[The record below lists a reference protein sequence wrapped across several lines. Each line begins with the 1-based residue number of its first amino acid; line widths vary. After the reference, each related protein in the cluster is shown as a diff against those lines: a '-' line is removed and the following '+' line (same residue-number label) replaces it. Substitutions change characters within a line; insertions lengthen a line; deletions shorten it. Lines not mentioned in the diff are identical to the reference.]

1 MAGAMGGAAMLPLGV
16 LGAQKYASSSH
27 GKGSADTPVTSTPPL
42 EKYVDPLPTPL
53 TAIPDPSVYPGAD
66 YYEITMRQGSWR
78 FHRDLKPATVWGYW
92 AKDPRD
98 PRKAIGMGYLGPTI
112 SVNADHPTVVK
123 YRNKLP
129 TTHLFQS
136 VIDRIRNGDPQ
147 LTPMAP
153 PPYRS
158 KPPFPENVS
167 VWNVVHQHGGFTAPQ
182 SDGMPLHSF
191 SPDGFHAE
199 SYTTLD
205 PSRVK
210 PNEAICA
217 YTNHERSSM
226 LWYHDHGMGMTSVN
240 VYAGLAGLY
249 LIRDPADERHGLP
262 RGEFEV
268 PLILQDRTFG
278 RDGSLAYT
286 MTEREGE
293 DTPVVNGKAYPFLAV
308 EPRRYRLRILNASN
322 ERFWRLRFDV
332 PRTALAQPNMPFWL
346 IGTDGGFRAPLQ
358 MLNFLIGPAERYD
371 LIVDF
376 SQIPRGTKVTL
387 TNYHAPVHYPGM
399 PGQGPEIS
407 EIMQFQV
414 TKPLSGGADRTTT
427 LKKLKLPDVP
437 PMEPKPHT
445 RRREW
450 VLYQHKLFG
459 TMTFNAVPFMEP
471 SQDFIKAGSTEIW
484 EYINPNHDAHP
495 MHVHLVNFQVLNR
508 QPIDAAGYQADYE
521 KWIDGGRKAQD
532 KPVLANY
539 LTGPP
544 IPPDPDEARSYK
556 DTVKSYPETVTRIIT
571 GEFTPPTDTIA
582 SIPGSGTALPAT
594 YVHHCHLLEHE
605 DDDLMR
611 PWTIVGGG
619 GQGGAEDGGGHGGG
633 GHGDHGVGGQGG
645 GYGHSG
651 HGHGH

>member
-1 MAGAMGGAAMLPLGV
+1 MASAMGGAAMLPLGV

-27 GKGSADTPVTSTPPL
+27 ETDSADAPVPSTPPL
-42 EKYVDPLPTPL
+42 ERYVDPLPTPP

-78 FHRDLKPATVWGYW
+78 FHRDLGPATVWGYW
-92 AKDPRD
+92 AKNPRD
-98 PRKAIGMGYLGPTI
+98 PRKAIGLGYLGPTI
-112 SVNADHPTVVK
+112 SVKADHPTVVK

-136 VIDRIRNGDPQ
+136 VIDQIRGGAAQ
-147 LTPMAP
+147 LAPMAP
-153 PPYRS
+153 PPYES
-158 KPPFPENVS
+158 KPPFPSNVN

-191 SPDGFHAE
+191 GPDGVHAE

-205 PSRVK
+205 PSRVE

-217 YTNHERSSM
+217 YTNHERPSM

-249 LIRDPADERHGLP
+249 LIRDPADERLGLP

-268 PLILQDRTFG
+268 PLVLQDRTFH

-286 MTEREGE
+286 MTQREGE

-332 PRTALAQPNMPFWL
+332 PRAVLFQPNLPFWL
-346 IGTDGGFRAPLQ
+346 IGTDGGFRPPLP

-376 SQIPRGTKVTL
+376 SQLPMGTNVTL

-407 EIMQFQV
+407 EIMQFKV
-414 TKPLSGGADRTTT
+414 TKPLSGGRDRTTT
-427 LKKLKLPDVP
+427 PTKLNLPAVAPMVP
-437 PMEPKPHT
+437 GPHT

-508 QPIDAAGYQADYE
+508 QPIDAAGYQEDYE
-521 KWIDGGRKAQD
+521 KWISGGRKPED

-539 LTGPP
+539 FTGPP
-544 IPPDPDEARSYK
+544 IPPDPDEAQSSK

-571 GEFTPPTDTIA
+571 GEFSPPTDPIA
-582 SIPGSGTALPAT
+582 SIPNSGTVLPAT

-611 PWTIVGGG
+611 PWTIVGHGDHS
-619 GQGGAEDGGGHGGG
+619 GAGPSAGPGAGPGVGHSDHGGGHGA
-633 GHGDHGVGGQGG
+633 GHDHG
-645 GYGHSG
+645 H
-651 HGHGH
+651 

>member
-1 MAGAMGGAAMLPLGV
+1 MAGAMGSAAMIPQGV
-16 LGAQKYASSSH
+16 LGARAYASPAH
-27 GKGSADTPVTSTPPL
+27 GTGSADTPVTQTPPL

-78 FHRDLKPATVWGYW
+78 FHRDLGPATVWGYW
-92 AKDPRD
+92 AKNPHHPHR
-98 PRKAIGMGYLGPTI
+98 AIGMGYLGPTI
-112 SVNADHPTVVK
+112 SVIKDHPTVVK
-123 YRNKLP
+123 YRNELP
-129 TTHLFQS
+129 TTHLFQF
-136 VIDRIRNGDPQ
+136 VIDAIRSGDPQ
-147 LTPMAP
+147 LTPIAP
-153 PPYRS
+153 PPYKS
-158 KPPFPENVS
+158 KPPFPPHIN

-182 SDGMPLHSF
+182 SDGMPLQSF

-199 SYTTLD
+199 SYSTLD

-210 PNEAICA
+210 ANEAISG
-217 YTNHERSSM
+217 YTNHERSAM

-249 LIRDPADERHGLP
+249 LVRDPADERLGLP
-262 RGEFEV
+262 QGEFEV

-286 MTEREGE
+286 MTQREGE

-322 ERFWRLRFDV
+322 ARFWRLKFDV
-332 PRTALAQPNMPFWL
+332 LRDVLPQPTLPFWL
-346 IGTDGGFRAPLQ
+346 IGTDGGFRPPLP
-358 MLNFLIGPAERYD
+358 MLNFLISPAERYD

-376 SQIPRGTKVTL
+376 SQMPMGTNVTL
-387 TNYHAPVHYPGM
+387 TNYNAPVHFPG
-399 PGQGPEIS
+399 GDGPEIS

-414 TKPLSGGADRTTT
+414 TKRLSGGGDKTTPP
-427 LKKLKLPDVP
+427 KKLKLPEIAP
-437 PMEPKPHT
+437 IELKPHT

-459 TMTFNAVPFMEP
+459 TMTLNAVPFMEP
-471 SQDFIKAGSTEIW
+471 SQDFIKAGSAEIW

-521 KWIDGGRKAQD
+521 KWIDGGRKPED
-532 KPVLANY
+532 RPVLVNY

-544 IPPDPDEARSYK
+544 IPADPDEARSYK
-556 DTVKSYPETVTRIIT
+556 DTVKSYPETVTRILIE
-571 GEFTPPTDTIA
+571 EFTPPTGTIA
-582 SIPGSGTALPAT
+582 SIPDSGTELPAT
-594 YVHHCHLLEHE
+594 YVHHCHILEHE

-611 PWTIVGGG
+611 PWTIVDHDDH
-619 GQGGAEDGGGHGGG
+619 GGADHGGG
-633 GHGDHGVGGQGG
+633 GHSG
-645 GYGHSG
+645 G
-651 HGHGH
+651 HGH

>member
-1 MAGAMGGAAMLPLGV
+1 MAGAMGGAAMLPQGV
-16 LGAQKYASSSH
+16 LGTPAHASDGH
-27 GKGSADTPVTSTPPL
+27 GHGHGHGSGSADTAVPKTPPL
-42 EKYVDPLPTPL
+42 TKYVDVLPTPV

-66 YYEITMRQGSWR
+66 YYEYTMRQGSWQ
-78 FHRDLKPATVWGYW
+78 FHRDLGPATVWGYW
-92 AKDPRD
+92 AKNPHS

-112 SVNADHPTVVK
+112 SVNKDHPTVVK
-123 YRNKLP
+123 YRNHLP

-136 VIDRIRNGDPQ
+136 VIDSIRTGDPE
-147 LTPMAP
+147 LTPIPP
-153 PPYRS
+153 PPYE
-158 KPPFPENVS
+158 PMLPFPSNVN

-191 SPDGFHAE
+191 SPDGIHAE

-205 PSRVK
+205 PSRAK

-217 YTNHERSSM
+217 YTNHERSSL
-226 LWYHDHGMGMTSVN
+226 LWYHDHGMGMTSLN

-249 LIRDPADERHGLP
+249 VIRDPEDEQLGLP
-262 RGEFEV
+262 HGEFEV
-268 PLILQDRTFG
+268 PLILQDRTFNP
-278 RDGSLAYT
+278 DGSLAYT
-286 MTEREGE
+286 MTLQEGE

-322 ERFWRLRFDV
+322 ERFWRLRFDT
-332 PRTALAQPNMPFWL
+332 PTDALLQPNLPFWL

-376 SQIPRGTKVTL
+376 SQMPMGANITM

-399 PGQGPEIS
+399 PGQGPQIS
-407 EIMQFQV
+407 EIMQFRV
-414 TKPLSGGADRTTT
+414 TKRLSGGPDRSTPP
-427 LKKLKLPDVP
+427 KDLKLPTAEPIV
-437 PMEPKPHT
+437 PKPDT
-445 RRREW
+445 RRRQW
-450 VLYQHKLFG
+450 VVYQHKLFS

-508 QPIDAAGYQADYE
+508 QPIDAAAYQADYE
-521 KWIDGGRKAQD
+521 KWIDGGRKPED
-532 KPVLANY
+532 IPVLEKY
-539 LTGPP
+539 FTGPA
-544 IPPDPDEARSYK
+544 IPPDPDEALSEK
-556 DTVKSYPETVTRIIT
+556 DTVKSYPETVTRIICR
-571 GEFTPPTDTIA
+571 EFSPPTETIA
-582 SIPGSGTALPAT
+582 SIPDSGTEFPAT

-611 PWTIVGGG
+611 PWTIV
-619 GQGGAEDGGGHGGG
+619 QD
-633 GHGDHGVGGQGG
+633 
-645 GYGHSG
+645 
-651 HGHGH
+651 

>member
-1 MAGAMGGAAMLPLGV
+1 MAGAMGSAAMIPQGV
-16 LGAQKYASSSH
+16 LGARAYASLAH
-27 GKGSADTPVTSTPPL
+27 GTGSADTPVTQTPPL

-53 TAIPDPSVYPGAD
+53 TAIPDHSVYPGAD

-78 FHRDLKPATVWGYW
+78 FHRDLGPATVWGYW
-92 AKDPRD
+92 AKNPHHPHR
-98 PRKAIGMGYLGPTI
+98 AIGMGYLGPTI
-112 SVNADHPTVVK
+112 SVIKDHPTVVK
-123 YRNKLP
+123 YRNELP
-129 TTHLFQS
+129 TTHLFQF
-136 VIDRIRNGDPQ
+136 VIDAIRSGDPQ
-147 LTPMAP
+147 LAPIAP
-153 PPYRS
+153 PPYKS
-158 KPPFPENVS
+158 KPPFPPHIN

-182 SDGMPLHSF
+182 SDGMPLQSF

-199 SYTTLD
+199 SYSTLD

-210 PNEAICA
+210 PNEAISG
-217 YTNHERSSM
+217 YTNHERSAM

-249 LIRDPADERHGLP
+249 LVRDPADERLGLP
-262 RGEFEV
+262 QGEFEV

-286 MTEREGE
+286 MTQRESE

-322 ERFWRLRFDV
+322 ARFWRLKFDV
-332 PRTALAQPNMPFWL
+332 PRDVLPQPTLPFWL
-346 IGTDGGFRAPLQ
+346 IGTDGGFRPPLS
-358 MLNFLIGPAERYD
+358 MLNFLISPAERYD

-376 SQIPRGTKVTL
+376 SQMPMGTNVTL
-387 TNYHAPVHYPGM
+387 TNYNAPVHFPG
-399 PGQGPEIS
+399 GDGPEIS

-414 TKPLSGGADRTTT
+414 TKRLSGGGDKTTP
-427 LKKLKLPDVP
+427 LKKLKLPEIAP
-437 PMEPKPHT
+437 IELKPHT

-459 TMTFNAVPFMEP
+459 TMTLNAVPFMEP
-471 SQDFIKAGSTEIW
+471 SQDFIKAGSAEIW

-521 KWIDGGRKAQD
+521 KWIDGGRKPED
-532 KPVLANY
+532 RPVLANY

-544 IPPDPDEARSYK
+544 IPADPDEARSYK
-556 DTVKSYPETVTRIIT
+556 DTVKSYPETVTRILIE
-571 GEFTPPTDTIA
+571 EFTPPTGTIA
-582 SIPGSGTALPAT
+582 SIPDSGTELPAT
-594 YVHHCHLLEHE
+594 YVHHCHILEHE

-611 PWTIVGGG
+611 PWTIVDDDH
-619 GQGGAEDGGGHGGG
+619 GGADHSGGGHG
-633 GHGDHGVGGQGG
+633 H
-645 GYGHSG
+645 
-651 HGHGH
+651 

>member
-1 MAGAMGGAAMLPLGV
+1 MAGALGGAAV
-16 LGAQKYASSSH
+16 LSTGCSGDKDVSSTGHGAGMGH
-27 GKGSADTPVTSTPPL
+27 RKGLADAPVPQTPAL
-42 EKYVDPLPTPL
+42 AKYVDPLPTPM

-66 YYEITMRQGSWR
+66 YYELTMRPGTWS

-92 AKDPRD
+92 AKNPRD
-98 PRKAIGMGYLGPTI
+98 PHKAIGMGYLGPTI
-112 SVNADHPTVVK
+112 SVNRDRPTVVK
-123 YRNKLP
+123 YRNELP
-129 TTHLFQS
+129 TTHLFQF
-136 VIDRIRNGDPQ
+136 VIDAIRKGNPE

-153 PPYRS
+153 PPYKT
-158 KPPFPENVS
+158 KPPFPPNVN
-167 VWNVVHQHGGFTAPQ
+167 VWNVVHQHGGFTPPQ

-191 SPDGFHAE
+191 SPDGIHAE

-217 YTNHERSSM
+217 YTNHELSSM

-249 LIRDPADERHGLP
+249 LIRDPADERLGLP

-268 PLILQDRTFG
+268 PIILQDRTFHP
-278 RDGSLAYT
+278 DGSLAYT
-286 MTEREGE
+286 MTQREGE

-322 ERFWRLRFDV
+322 ERFWRLRFETPRDV
-332 PRTALAQPNMPFWL
+332 LPQPTLPFWL

-358 MLNFLIGPAERYD
+358 MLNLISPAERYD

-376 SQIPRGTKVTL
+376 GKMPMGTNITL
-387 TNYHAPVHYPGM
+387 TNYHAPVHFPGM
-399 PGQGPEIS
+399 PGMGPVIS

-414 TKPLSGGADRTTT
+414 TKPLSGGADKTTPP
-427 LKKLKLPDVP
+427 KKLQLPAVP
-437 PMEPKPHT
+437 PIEPEPDT

-450 VLYQHKLFG
+450 VTYQHKLFG

-471 SQDFIKAGSTEIW
+471 SQDFIKAGSSEIW

-495 MHVHLVNFQVLNR
+495 MHVHLINFQVLNR
-508 QPIDAAGYQADYE
+508 QPIDAAAYQADYE
-521 KWIDGGRKAQD
+521 EWLDGGRKPEGR
-532 KPVLANY
+532 PVLANY

-556 DTVKSYPETVTRIIT
+556 DTFKSYPETVTRIIT
-571 GEFTPPTDTIA
+571 QAFSPPTATIA
-582 SIPGSGTALPAT
+582 SIPGSGTEFPAT

-611 PWTIVGGG
+611 PWTIVDH
-619 GQGGAEDGGGHGGG
+619 DGDEH
-633 GHGDHGVGGQGG
+633 DA
-645 GYGHSG
+645 GHSK
-651 HGHGH
+651 